1 RSAQKQENSKTKA
14 LDMLWCLYE
23 AMRLKDE
30 EFLTQP
36 GVVIALHR
44 DERNRVIQCDFTAA
58 SSDLSTR
65 SGVLHCAF
73 NQGGAAGVLQG
84 TKEIVRAALTSLDKQ
99 VKHGSENAL
108 RKAVELVCID
118 AAPDEVAA
126 SNEGHRPSFQDLQP
140 YTPNLRWIARDKA
153 HGLHKLIARSYK
165 ASDFLDQLF
174 RSFVWDKASLVQ
186 RIENSPIFK
195 MWFQECQPYA
205 RATLDAR
212 VRSLKAA
219 KHRMASHEKPLC
231 RLVLYIEPLI
241 HVALRI
247 RAERSQED
255 VSHDAS
261 RFLAALSAESYL
273 QLALLADAA
282 VEVGD
287 LLRVADAGAGMN
299 TAELITCVQDFEK
312 RISYLF
318 LHGGVFSSSGFTAW
332 ALHVLR
338 QRYSFAVAGTQR
350 EFGGPQLPGEAV
362 KERCLRRMQAWH
374 KVVNSV
380 LHAVFPDWE
389 LAAAFHVFALDGP
402 EDARRPTP
410 GSEAEKHFLRLAK
423 AFQLDAGELVRQLLA
438 TQVPARRIFA
448 SRCSEA
454 SAGFGPAWAQAVWH
468 AQKLGRPVA
477 ALQACLQRYLAF
489 AISTCGLE
497 RRFSR
502 QAWSFGKSA
511 DHQSLALHVAKAKL
525 LTDYQAAEEDAI
537 IQKAQEVWMQ
547 RHSPA
552 RESTGPRF
560 HKGQRQGPRKGR
572 TLAGF
577 LRRRREAVSEGC
589 KAAGAALSTDPLPA
603 DMLGDFWTE
612 KHAEEVAFQQQK
624 QVRLAQEAHEL
635 GALLPG
641 DVPDEVLDAA
651 PEAERRRQANAR
663 QRARQTSKRAAA
675 LQGALPDLT
684 GRVVFVP
691 PGMPSLQRLASERGF
706 QLTDR
711 RAQATVFLAESLES
725 MSERTWAAAVLC
737 GGSVMTWDTLQ
748 EMQGPCVSWQ
758 KALDTRRR
766 VYWTQAAQK
775 HSPQLHQLVVEMAKT
790 ARRWKMLD
798 GQEDFEQQKVE
809 AAARKQSP
817 AVLAVTRPSEKK
829 GLLEVLVARGAKG
842 QRSTLSTHIQ
852 TPKEFFQF
860 IAKQDPQR
868 CCTGVCGY

>member
-1 RSAQKQENSKTKA
+1 MKRRSAQKQENSKTKA

-140 YTPNLRWIARDKA
+140 YTPNL
-153 HGLHKLIARSYK
+153 LIARSYK

-389 LAAAFHVFALDGP
+389 LAAAFHV
-402 EDARRPTP
+402 
-410 GSEAEKHFLRLAK
+410 
-423 AFQLDAGELVRQLLA
+423 
-438 TQVPARRIFA
+438 IFA

>member
-1 RSAQKQENSKTKA
+1 
-14 LDMLWCLYE
+14 M
-23 AMRLKDE
+23 
-30 EFLTQP
+30 
-36 GVVIALHR
+36 
-44 DERNRVIQCDFTAA
+44 
-58 SSDLSTR
+58 
-65 SGVLHCAF
+65 
-73 NQGGAAGVLQG
+73 
-84 TKEIVRAALTSLDKQ
+84 
-99 VKHGSENAL
+99 
-108 RKAVELVCID
+108 
-118 AAPDEVAA
+118 
-126 SNEGHRPSFQDLQP
+126 
-140 YTPNLRWIARDKA
+140 
-153 HGLHKLIARSYK
+153 
-165 ASDFLDQLF
+165 
-174 RSFVWDKASLVQ
+174 
-186 RIENSPIFK
+186 
-195 MWFQECQPYA
+195 
-205 RATLDAR
+205 
-212 VRSLKAA
+212 
-219 KHRMASHEKPLC
+219 
-231 RLVLYIEPLI
+231 
-241 HVALRI
+241 
-247 RAERSQED
+247 
-255 VSHDAS
+255 
-261 RFLAALSAESYL
+261 
-273 QLALLADAA
+273 
-282 VEVGD
+282 
-287 LLRVADAGAGMN
+287 ADAGAGMN

-350 EFGGPQLPGEAV
+350 EFGGPQGAVSTPHAGLAQGGELRAPRRVPGLGACCGV
-362 KERCLRRMQAWH
+362 PCVCLRWTRGRQAT
-374 KVVNSV
+374 N
-380 LHAVFPDWE
+380 ARQRGRE
-389 LAAAFHVFALDGP
+389 AL
-402 EDARRPTP
+402 PTS
-410 GSEAEKHFLRLAK
+410 GKM
-423 AFQLDAGELVRQLLA
+423 DAGELVRQLLA

-537 IQKAQEVWMQ
+537 IQKAWAFVIFCFCLSFYVCFARGQAQEVWMQ
-547 RHSPA
+547 LHSPA

-589 KAAGAALSTDPLPA
+589 KAAALSTTRFRQTCWGISGQRSTQRKLLSSSRSRPVFLSHF
-603 DMLGDFWTE
+603 LQ
-612 KHAEEVAFQQQK
+612 VARARARQTMSLRPW

-852 TPKEFFQF
+852 TPKARSTAMLHGCLR
-860 IAKQDPQR
+860 ILNLLAKFKSELAAVAPGDEAMQQKGGKRAQSQQARLKSRAPATLAR
-868 CCTGVCGY
+868 LRSRVGKPALNTG